1 MTPID
6 IDFAARIWRRFARIF
21 ILDLRHISREDPFEF
36 EIAQVGAASATP
48 FDAEGSLGHRGTVI
62 ANSNAFPLTNEEN
75 VMTISNVSSI
85 NIDAFQQ
92 AIQNQTTQ
100 SATNS
105 TQSADAL
112 AQLAAFQAQ
121 LQQSQAQQ
129 SSGQNVTTHHGHHHH
144 GHHHGQS
151 AAVGSTS
158 ATSSSTSNTSSV
170 SQANVLSMM
179 NAIPDTAAKSSGV

>member
-1 MTPID
+1 M
-6 IDFAARIWRRFARIF
+6 
-21 ILDLRHISREDPFEF
+21 
-36 EIAQVGAASATP
+36 GAASAMLLG
-48 FDAEGSLGHRGTVI
+48 AAGSLGHRGTVI
-62 ANSNAFPLTNEEN
+62 ANSNASPLTNEET

-112 AQLAAFQAQ
+112 AQLGAFQAQ